1 MYINT
6 NHRLPE
12 IRLSG
17 RVSVLLYVR
26 QAPWGGAKK
35 MAQPL
40 KICHMWFSRAERVLD
55 KAESGSDLNGG
66 ITPLIPSLQTYISH
80 YHDRDL

>member
-17 RVSVLLYVR
+17 RVSCYMSGKLHGVG
-26 QAPWGGAKK
+26 QEK

-40 KICHMWFSRAERVLD
+40 KICHKWFSRGERVLD
-55 KAESGSDLNGG
+55 RTESGSDLNGG
-66 ITPLIPSLQTYISH
+66 ITPLTPSLQTYISH